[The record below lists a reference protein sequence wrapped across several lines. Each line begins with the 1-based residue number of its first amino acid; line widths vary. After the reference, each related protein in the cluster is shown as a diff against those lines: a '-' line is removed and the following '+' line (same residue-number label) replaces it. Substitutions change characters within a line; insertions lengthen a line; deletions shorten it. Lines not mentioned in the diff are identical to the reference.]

1 MTGYDYKQ
9 PSNVSGKSI
18 QDIMNLTPQEVNSLG
33 LADLRRVVGRV
44 VSAANKR
51 ARRFLSKGET
61 SPAVE
66 KLNRS
71 GGLLSTKGKNVNQLR
86 RELMRGKEFLQSG
99 ASTRRGW
106 NKIKK
111 ETVEGLRKQGVDINT
126 KQFEKFWK
134 TFENLKERSPEVANK
149 ALRYNAMKDVAN
161 AIKDSQGT
169 PEEIAARVQGQLEAA
184 YQQNMEATNA
194 SGVSSLLEF
203 K

>member
-1 MTGYDYKQ
+1 MTDYNYKQ

-18 QDIMNLTPQEVNSLG
+18 QDIMNMTPQEINSLG
-33 LADLRRVVGRV
+33 LGELRRVVGRV

-86 RELMRGKEFLQSG
+86 RELMRGKEFLQSR

-106 NKIKK
+106 NTIKK
-111 ETVEGLRKQGVDINT
+111 ETVEGLKKQGVNINV

-149 ALRYNAMKDVAN
+149 ALKYNAMKDIAN
-161 AIKDSQGT
+161 AVKDSPGT

-184 YQQNMEATNA
+184 YEQNMEATNA
-194 SGVSSLLEF
+194 NGVSSLLEF
-203 K
+203 E